1 MSPAVTSII
10 IAVLSLCG
18 TLFGSLAGI
27 MTANKLTNFRIEAL
41 EKKVEKHNNLI
52 ERVAIIERDDQTQW
66 KRIDEL
72 RAELEEYRKEANA

>member
-1 MSPAVTSII
+1 MSDIVIVGI
-10 IAVLSLCG
+10 LSLCG

-27 MTANKLTNFRIEAL
+27 MTANKLTTFRIEAL

-52 ERVAIIERDDQTQW
+52 ERMALIEHDEQTQW

-72 RAELEEYRKEANA
+72 RADLEEYRKEVS

>member
-1 MSPAVTSII
+1 MSDIVVVAI
-10 IAVLSLCG
+10 LSLCG

-27 MTANKLTNFRIEAL
+27 MTANKLTTFRIEAL
-41 EKKVEKHNNLI
+41 EKKVEKHNNLL

-72 RAELEEYRKEANA
+72 RAELEEYRKEVS